1 MILSFKEKRVLQQ
14 ENEKGYAEL
23 ALNPSFKEKREIQR
37 RIEANLAK
45 LLDTAVTQVK
55 TLYDRLI
62 AGEFY
67 GLDVLAFI
75 KKIKEVIAE
84 IGYDAWKTLKE
95 PCIEYLKR
103 NEKELFT
110 A

>member
-1 MILSFKEKRVLQQ
+1 MELSILEKLNLQKALKIDLQ
-14 ENEKGYAEL
+14 SAKTVTDILEK
-23 ALNPSFKEKREIQR
+23 LNIQKRIKAT
-37 RIEANLAK
+37 IAK
-45 LLDTAVTQVK
+45 LKGTSTTQEK

-67 GLDVLAFI
+67 GLDVLPFI